1 MTFDGKV
8 AIVTGGAS
16 GIGGACVKLLA
27 ARGARVAAL
36 DVDEA
41 AGLALADAVYAHSG
55 SEVSEAGKDDEEDDG
70 SRRVRFLRVD
80 VADAT
85 EVTRAIDEVHA
96 RWGRIDILVASAG
109 IQRYGTATTTTDD
122 EWTRVLDVNLT
133 GAWHAARAC
142 LRHMTRG
149 SAIVNVSSV
158 QGLATQRNVCAY
170 TVSKHGLIG
179 LTRSLAVDFA
189 AAGIRANAVCPGSVD
204 TPMLRW
210 TASLDPEPSSVLD
223 ACRDMHPLGRI
234 AEPAE
239 IAEVICF
246 LAHERASFVTGG
258 VYTVDGGLLS
268 LLGGA
273 PRTEG

>member
-1 MTFDGKV
+1 MTTHGVDGFEGKV

-16 GIGGACVKLLA
+16 GIGGACVKLLV
-27 ARGARVAAL
+27 ARGARVAVL
-36 DVDEA
+36 DVGEA
-41 AGLALADAVYAHSG
+41 AGL
-55 SEVSEAGKDDEEDDG
+55 DDP
-70 SRRVRFLRVD
+70 SVRFLRVD
-80 VADAT
+80 VADAAQ
-85 EVTRAIDEVHA
+85 VTRAIDDVHA
-96 RWGRIDILVASAG
+96 DWGRVDVLVASAG

-122 EWTRVLDVNLT
+122 EWARVLDVNLT
-133 GAWHAARAC
+133 GAWYAARAC

-149 SAIVNVSSV
+149 GAIVNVASV

-179 LTRSLAVDFA
+179 LTRSLAVDYA

-246 LAHERASFVTGG
+246 LAHERASFVTGS

-273 PRTEG
+273 PRTER

>member
-16 GIGGACVKLLA
+16 GIGGACVELLA
-27 ARGARVAAL
+27 ARGARVAVL

-41 AGLALADAVYAHSG
+41 AGAALVEAIGARAGGG
-55 SEVSEAGKDDEEDDG
+55 SDG
-70 SRRVRFLRVD
+70 QPTRFLRVN
-80 VADAT
+80 VADGA
-85 EVTRAIDEVHA
+85 EVTRAIDDV
-96 RWGRIDILVASAG
+96 RTGWGRIDILVASAG
-109 IQRYGTATTTTDD
+109 IQRYGTAVTTSEE
-122 EWTRVLDVNLT
+122 EWARVLDVNLT

-142 LRHMTRG
+142 LRHMRRG
-149 SAIVNVSSV
+149 GAIVNVSSV

-170 TVSKHGLIG
+170 SVSKHALIG
-179 LTRSLAVDFA
+179 LTRSIAVDFA
-189 AAGIRANAVCPGSVD
+189 SAGIRANAVCPGSVD

-210 TASLDPEPSSVLD
+210 TASLDPEPASVLD
-223 ACRDMHPLGRI
+223 ACRAMHPLGRI

-246 LAHERASFVTGG
+246 LAHESSSFVTGS
-258 VYTVDGGLLS
+258 VYTVDGGLLT

-273 PRTEG
+273 PRTDP

>member
-16 GIGGACVKLLA
+16 GIGGACVELLA
-27 ARGARVAAL
+27 ARGARVAVL
-36 DVDEA
+36 DVDDT
-41 AGLALADAVYAHSG
+41 AGPALLDAIGARTG
-55 SEVSEAGKDDEEDDG
+55 GDG
-70 SRRVRFLRVD
+70 QLTQFLQVD
-80 VADAT
+80 VADGAQ
-85 EVTRAIDEVHA
+85 VTRAIDEVQA
-96 RWGRIDILVASAG
+96 RWERIDILVASAG
-109 IQRYGTATTTTDD
+109 IQRYGTATTTLAE
-122 EWTRVLDVNLT
+122 EWARVLDVNLT

-149 SAIVNVSSV
+149 GAIVNVSSV
-158 QGLATQRNVCAY
+158 QGLAAQRNVCAY
-170 TVSKHGLIG
+170 AVSKHALIG
-179 LTRSLAVDFA
+179 HTRSIAVDFA
-189 AAGIRANAVCPGSVD
+189 SAGIRANVVCPGSVD

-210 TASLDPEPSSVLD
+210 TASLDPVPSSVLD
-223 ACRDMHPLGRI
+223 ACRAMHPLGRI

-246 LAHERASFVTGG
+246 LAHERASFVTGS
-258 VYTVDGGLLS
+258 VYTVDGGLLT

>member
-16 GIGGACVKLLA
+16 GIGGACVELLA
-27 ARGARVAAL
+27 ARGARVAVL
-36 DVDEA
+36 DVDDA
-41 AGLALADAVYAHSG
+41 AGHSLL
-55 SEVSEAGKDDEEDDG
+55 EAIG
-70 SRRVRFLRVD
+70 SRTDSDGDGQLTQFLRVD
-80 VADAT
+80 VADGAQ
-85 EVTRAIDEVHA
+85 VARAIDEVQA
-96 RWGRIDILVASAG
+96 RWKRIDVLVASAG
-109 IQRYGTATTTTDD
+109 VQRYGTATTTSEE
-122 EWTRVLDVNLT
+122 EWARVLDVNLT

-149 SAIVNVSSV
+149 GAIVNVASV

-170 TVSKHGLIG
+170 TVSKHALIG
-179 LTRSLAVDFA
+179 LTRSIAVDFA
-189 AAGIRANAVCPGSVD
+189 SAGIRANAVCPGSVD

-223 ACRDMHPLGRI
+223 ACRAMHPLGRI

-246 LAHERASFVTGG
+246 LAHERASFVTGS
-258 VYTVDGGLLS
+258 VYTVDGGLLA

-273 PRTEG
+273 PRTEA

>member
-1 MTFDGKV
+1 MTFDDKV

-16 GIGGACVKLLA
+16 GIGGACAELLA
-27 ARGARVAAL
+27 ARGARVAVL
-36 DVDEA
+36 DVGEA
-41 AGLALADAVYAHSG
+41 VGEAD
-55 SEVSEAGKDDEEDDG
+55 
-70 SRRVRFLRVD
+70 RRSLSFRVD
-80 VADAT
+80 VADAAQ
-85 EVTRAIDEVHA
+85 VTAAIDDVRA

-109 IQRYGTATTTTDD
+109 IQRYGTATTTSEE
-122 EWTRVLDVNLT
+122 EWARVLDVNLT

-149 SAIVNVSSV
+149 GSIVNVASV

-170 TVSKHGLIG
+170 TVSKHAMIG
-179 LTRSLAVDFA
+179 LTRSIAVDYA

-223 ACRDMHPLGRI
+223 ACRAMHPLGRI

-246 LAHERASFVTGG
+246 LAHERASFVTGS

-273 PRTEG
+273 PRTD

>member
-1 MTFDGKV
+1 MTPDGFDGKV

-16 GIGGACVKLLA
+16 GIGAACVKLLA

-36 DVDEA
+36 DVK
-41 AGLALADAVYAHSG
+41 GG
-55 SEVSEAGKDDEEDDG
+55 EDDG
-70 SRRVRFLRVD
+70 QRVRFVTVD

-85 EVTRAIDEVHA
+85 QVTRAIDDVQA

-133 GAWHAARAC
+133 GAWYAARAC

-179 LTRSLAVDFA
+179 LTRSLAVDYA

-210 TASLDPEPSSVLD
+210 TASLDPEPSSVLQ

-234 AEPAE
+234 AEPDA
-239 IAEVICF
+239 V
-246 LAHERASFVTGG
+246 S
-258 VYTVDGGLLS
+258 YTHLTLPTKRIV
-268 LLGGA
+268 
-273 PRTEG
+273 

>member
-16 GIGGACVKLLA
+16 GIGGACVELLA
-27 ARGARVAAL
+27 ARGARVAVL
-36 DVDEA
+36 DVDGA
-41 AGLALADAVYAHSG
+41 AGHALLEGINGRAARAARDVAD
-55 SEVSEAGKDDEEDDG
+55 DD
-70 SRRVRFLRVD
+70 RRTRFLKVD
-80 VADAT
+80 VADGA
-85 EVTRAIDEVHA
+85 EVARAIDEVRA
-96 RWGRIDILVASAG
+96 RWERIDILVASAG
-109 IQRYGTATTTTDD
+109 IQRYGTAATTSAD
-122 EWTRVLDVNLT
+122 EWARVLDVNLT

-149 SAIVNVSSV
+149 GAIVNVSSV

-170 TVSKHGLIG
+170 TVSKHALIG
-179 LTRSLAVDFA
+179 LTRSIAVDFA
-189 AAGIRANAVCPGSVD
+189 SAGIRANAVCPGSVD

-246 LAHERASFVTGG
+246 LAHERASFVTGS
-258 VYTVDGGLLS
+258 VYTVDGGLLT

-273 PRTEG
+273 PRTEA

>member
-27 ARGARVAAL
+27 ARGAHVAAL
-36 DVDEA
+36 DVDDA
-41 AGLALADAVYAHSG
+41 AGHALLDAIGTRTSG
-55 SEVSEAGKDDEEDDG
+55 EPALT
-70 SRRVRFLRVD
+70 RTHFLRVD
-80 VADAT
+80 VADGAQ
-85 EVTRAIDEVHA
+85 VTRAIDDVRS

-109 IQRYGTATTTTDD
+109 IQRYGTATTTSEA
-122 EWTRVLDVNLT
+122 EWARVLDVNLT

-142 LRHMTRG
+142 LPHMTRG
-149 SAIVNVSSV
+149 GAIVNVASV

-170 TVSKHGLIG
+170 TVSKHALIG
-179 LTRSLAVDFA
+179 LTRSIAVDYA
-189 AAGIRANAVCPGSVD
+189 SAGIRANAVCPGSVD

-223 ACRDMHPLGRI
+223 ACRAMHPLGRI

-246 LAHERASFVTGG
+246 LAHERASFVTGS
-258 VYTVDGGLLS
+258 VYTVDGGLLT

-273 PRTEG
+273 PRTET

>member
-16 GIGGACVKLLA
+16 GIGGACVELLA
-27 ARGARVAAL
+27 ARGARVAVL
-36 DVDEA
+36 D
-41 AGLALADAVYAHSG
+41 
-55 SEVSEAGKDDEEDDG
+55 VSEAVGPAVG
-70 SRRVRFLRVD
+70 QAVQGALSLRVD
-80 VADAT
+80 VADAAQ
-85 EVTRAIDEVHA
+85 VTAAIDDVRE

-109 IQRYGTATTTTDD
+109 IQRYGTATTTTEE
-122 EWTRVLDVNLT
+122 EWARVLDVNLT

-142 LRHMTRG
+142 LPHMTRG
-149 SAIVNVSSV
+149 GSIVNVASV

-170 TVSKHGLIG
+170 TVSKHALIG
-179 LTRSLAVDFA
+179 LTRSIAVDYA

-210 TASLDPEPSSVLD
+210 TASLDPEPSSVFD
-223 ACRDMHPLGRI
+223 ACRAMHPLGRI

-246 LAHERASFVTGG
+246 LAHERASFVTGS

-273 PRTEG
+273 PRTD

>member
-16 GIGGACVKLLA
+16 GIGAACVKLLA
-27 ARGARVAAL
+27 ARGARVAVL
-36 DVDEA
+36 DVGDAAAVGALGGREDE
-41 AGLALADAVYAHSG
+41 
-55 SEVSEAGKDDEEDDG
+55 DG
-70 SRRVRFLRVD
+70 GRLQFLRVD
-80 VADAT
+80 VADNAQ
-85 EVTRAIDEVHA
+85 VTRAIDDVHA
-96 RWGRIDILVASAG
+96 RWGRVDILVASAG
-109 IQRYGTATTTTDD
+109 IQRYGTATTTPDD

-133 GAWHAARAC
+133 GAWYAARAC

-149 SAIVNVSSV
+149 SAIVNVASV

-246 LAHERASFVTGG
+246 LAHERASFVTGS
-258 VYTVDGGLLS
+258 VYTVDGGLLT

>member
-1 MTFDGKV
+1 MTFDDKV

-16 GIGGACVKLLA
+16 GIGAACVELLA
-27 ARGARVAAL
+27 ARGARVGVL
-36 DVDEA
+36 DVN
-41 AGLALADAVYAHSG
+41 
-55 SEVSEAGKDDEEDDG
+55 DG
-70 SRRVRFLRVD
+70 GGGGGDRRTQFLKVD
-80 VADAT
+80 VADGDQ
-85 EVTRAIDEVHA
+85 VTRAIDDVHA

-109 IQRYGTATTTTDD
+109 IQRYGTATTTTEE
-122 EWTRVLDVNLT
+122 EWARVLDVNLT

-149 SAIVNVSSV
+149 GAIVNVSSV

-170 TVSKHGLIG
+170 SVSKHALIG
-179 LTRSLAVDFA
+179 LTRSIAVDFA
-189 AAGIRANAVCPGSVD
+189 AAGIRANVVCPGSVD

-234 AEPAE
+234 AAPAE

-246 LAHERASFVTGG
+246 LAHERASFVTGS
-258 VYTVDGGLLS
+258 VYTVDGGLLAI
-268 LLGGA
+268 LGGA
-273 PRTEG
+273 PRTGA

>member
-1 MTFDGKV
+1 MTTAASGGFDGFDGKV

-16 GIGGACVKLLA
+16 GIGAACVTLLA
-27 ARGARVAAL
+27 SRGARVAVL
-36 DVDEA
+36 DVEEA
-41 AGLALADAVYAHSG
+41 ARGG
-55 SEVSEAGKDDEEDDG
+55 EDD
-70 SRRVRFLRVD
+70 RHVRFLRVD
-80 VADAT
+80 VADAAQ
-85 EVTRAIDEVHA
+85 VTRAIDDVHA
-96 RWGRIDILVASAG
+96 HWGRVDILVASAG
-109 IQRYGTATTTTDD
+109 IQRYGTATTTPDD

-133 GAWHAARAC
+133 GAWYAARAC

-179 LTRSLAVDFA
+179 LTRSLAVDYA
-189 AAGIRANAVCPGSVD
+189 SAGIRANAVCPGSVD

-210 TASLDPEPSSVLD
+210 TASLDPDPSSVLD

-273 PRTEG
+273 PRTDRTEG

>member
-1 MTFDGKV
+1 MTTHGVDGVDGFEGKV

-16 GIGGACVKLLA
+16 GIGGACVKLLV
-27 ARGARVAAL
+27 ARGARVAVL

-41 AGLALADAVYAHSG
+41 AGHVDPS
-55 SEVSEAGKDDEEDDG
+55 
-70 SRRVRFLRVD
+70 VRSLRVD
-80 VADAT
+80 VADTAQ
-85 EVTRAIDEVHA
+85 VTRAVDEVHA
-96 RWGRIDILVASAG
+96 GWGRIDVLVASAG

-122 EWTRVLDVNLT
+122 EWARVLDVNLT
-133 GAWHAARAC
+133 GAWYAARAC

-149 SAIVNVSSV
+149 GAIVNVASV

-179 LTRSLAVDFA
+179 LTRSLAVDYA

-273 PRTEG
+273 PRTER

>member
-16 GIGGACVKLLA
+16 GIGGACVELLA
-27 ARGARVAAL
+27 SRGARVAVL

-41 AGLALADAVYAHSG
+41 AGLALLETIGARTGGNSQLT
-55 SEVSEAGKDDEEDDG
+55 
-70 SRRVRFLRVD
+70 RFVRVD
-80 VADAT
+80 VADSAQ
-85 EVTRAIDEVHA
+85 VAAAIDDVRA
-96 RWGRIDILVASAG
+96 RWERIDILVASAG
-109 IQRYGTATTTTDD
+109 IQRYGTAATTSEE
-122 EWTRVLDVNLT
+122 EWARVLDVNLT

-149 SAIVNVSSV
+149 GSIVNVASV

-170 TVSKHGLIG
+170 TVSKHALIG
-179 LTRSLAVDFA
+179 LTRSIAVDFA
-189 AAGIRANAVCPGSVD
+189 SAGIRANAVCPGSVD

-223 ACRDMHPLGRI
+223 ACRAMHPLGRI

-246 LAHERASFVTGG
+246 LAHERASFVTGS
-258 VYTVDGGLLS
+258 VYTVDGGLLT

>member
-16 GIGGACVKLLA
+16 GIGGACVELLA
-27 ARGARVAAL
+27 ARGARVAVL
-36 DVDEA
+36 DVDDA
-41 AGLALADAVYAHSG
+41 AGHSLL
-55 SEVSEAGKDDEEDDG
+55 EAIG
-70 SRRVRFLRVD
+70 SRTDGDGDGQLTQFLRVD
-80 VADAT
+80 VADGAQ
-85 EVTRAIDEVHA
+85 VARAIDEVQA
-96 RWGRIDILVASAG
+96 RWKRIDILVASAG
-109 IQRYGTATTTTDD
+109 IQRYGTATTTSEE
-122 EWTRVLDVNLT
+122 EWARVLDVNLT

-149 SAIVNVSSV
+149 GAIVNVASV

-170 TVSKHGLIG
+170 TVSKHALIG
-179 LTRSLAVDFA
+179 LTRSIAVDFA
-189 AAGIRANAVCPGSVD
+189 SAGIRANAVCPGSVD

-223 ACRDMHPLGRI
+223 ACRAMHPLGRI

-246 LAHERASFVTGG
+246 LAHERASFVTGS
-258 VYTVDGGLLS
+258 VYTVDGGLLT